1 MEHDKIDGSY
11 NIRVV
16 VIVLIYPSPTVFLN
30 VEESGKVRLGD
41 SKIERLTQ
49 FSLLWN
55 SLY

>member
-49 FSLLWN
+49 FSLL
-55 SLY
+55 